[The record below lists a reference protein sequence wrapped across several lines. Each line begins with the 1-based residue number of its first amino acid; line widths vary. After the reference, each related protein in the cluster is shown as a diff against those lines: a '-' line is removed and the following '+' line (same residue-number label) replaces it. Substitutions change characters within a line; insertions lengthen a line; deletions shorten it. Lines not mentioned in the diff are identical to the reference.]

1 MGARLQRPSA
11 FIRCRRAGGDSEVI
25 DERTIGTTSVRTI
38 VIRSSSGPRIAI
50 ISVSAAMTSWFVL
63 FVSSFWNMLDAS
75 IEEVL
80 FMLETKEASLELQ
93 VRIRSF

>member
-1 MGARLQRPSA
+1 
-11 FIRCRRAGGDSEVI
+11 
-25 DERTIGTTSVRTI
+25 
-38 VIRSSSGPRIAI
+38 
-50 ISVSAAMTSWFVL
+50 MTSWFVL